1 MPPKRQFGKYLWDSS
16 VEVPPR
22 SKYRFKK
29 RSFGADSAPVA
40 MSEEDSSD
48 GSDTEA
54 DDARC
59 LAHAGSNQ
67 STEPRCVEHCPSQS
81 CDPSLSPCED
91 SSSSGSESEPDAD
104 LEPDHSERQCMVG
117 WKDELDEDLF
127 PGSKVTRAES
137 LLMVMAHSLRH
148 GTSKEATE
156 SLLQLLSAH
165 LPEGVAYPTSKYTF
179 FRHFSGAV

>member
-40 MSEEDSSD
+40 VSEEDSSD

-117 WKDELDEDLF
+117 WKDELVSVHAAGLVVCVASEVPTMGDR
-127 PGSKVTRAES
+127 TRV
-137 LLMVMAHSLRH
+137 LMEL
-148 GTSKEATE
+148 G
-156 SLLQLLSAH
+156 
-165 LPEGVAYPTSKYTF
+165 EGI
-179 FRHFSGAV
+179 